1 MHARIRCLN
10 TLGIIVARWSDSA
23 TRQKLSRR
31 LAGHTLLEW
40 VVRRA
45 TDAARLDTI
54 IVMTD
59 TAPAGELREFVPRDV
74 PRDVPLDVPLEAA
87 DSRDWLGRFSD
98 AAAAYRADGVVSL
111 DACNPFLDPALVDRL
126 VTEAELALDCDCLRY
141 RSPGGGTRPAPVA
154 APIAEWFRATALA
167 RAAGVASRSR
177 DRQHPGRYLSQ
188 HAEWCLTRLLP
199 LPDGLDQHDVRLTLD
214 VEEDWEHAEQI
225 FDALGHDTLEW
236 QRLVGLLQQ
245 QPRLRARMARLNYL
259 PMQSVDAPY
268 VA

>member
-1 MHARIRCLN
+1 MHARTRCLN
-10 TLGIIVARWSDSA
+10 TLGIIVARWGDNA

-59 TAPAGELREFVPRDV
+59 AAAAGELREFVPRDV
-74 PRDVPLDVPLEAA
+74 PLEAA
-87 DSRDWLGRFSD
+87 DSSDWLGRFSD
-98 AAAAYRADGVVSL
+98 AATAYRADGVVSL
-111 DACNPFLDPALVDRL
+111 DAGNPFLDPALVDRL

-141 RSPGGGTRPAPVA
+141 RSPGGVTRPASAA
-154 APIAEWFRATALA
+154 APMAEWFRATALA
-167 RAAGVASRSR
+167 RAAGAASRPR

-188 HAEWCLTRLLP
+188 HAEWCHTRLLA
-199 LPDGLDQHDVRLTLD
+199 LPEGLDQHDVRLTLD

-259 PMQSVDAPY
+259 PMHSVEAPY